1 MSAPPSLPA
10 TPAAASDRPPGAPA
24 AAPQALNDDWFSFD
38 GLLRRFDT
46 AVRISTDISDLVLE
60 SAALMVMDPKDL
72 SAGEALGIDAM
83 LQDEFAFLDLGA
95 DKYVAAQSLIGTKM
109 TSYDGHSKDPD
120 ERLKQYQLEQAW
132 SEDEDAMSD
141 AGAPAQTSPPAA
153 ALQRAALRI
162 QRVVRGRMV
171 RIGMGE
177 ACALYCYVSLG
188 RVLGDG
194 ISASRAIRAMAP
206 TNACLR
212 LIRGGRRT
220 NDFVLCRCS
229 SALAIPFTLSEMLVF
244 SPHRQIAPEPPAL
257 KGLVDQLTESGKPA
271 DASTSPSSVKR
282 IKGAAARKAAAK
294 AVHTKLHAAR
304 EAAIEARC
312 RVVQVRGELYY
323 AGSPALEAADAADA
337 ISRGV
342 ATDRDLTLVSEA
354 QLLVRFLNPSVTVAE
369 VRELFSAHGE
379 LTFVRVHCSTYP
391 DTPKTERGIEYNAAT
406 VGFKHGIDAAGARV
420 ALGGEDLL
428 RSGRLNVAFVAGR
441 EHDINDDDEDY
452 KGDFDGHGDESDDGT
467 LSDFG
472 GESDNMDF
480 DGDDIY

>member
-1 MSAPPSLPA
+1 
-10 TPAAASDRPPGAPA
+10 
-24 AAPQALNDDWFSFD
+24 
-38 GLLRRFDT
+38 
-46 AVRISTDISDLVLE
+46 
-60 SAALMVMDPKDL
+60 
-72 SAGEALGIDAM
+72 
-83 LQDEFAFLDLGA
+83 
-95 DKYVAAQSLIGTKM
+95 
-109 TSYDGHSKDPD
+109 
-120 ERLKQYQLEQAW
+120 
-132 SEDEDAMSD
+132 
-141 AGAPAQTSPPAA
+141 
-153 ALQRAALRI
+153 
-162 QRVVRGRMV
+162 
-171 RIGMGE
+171 
-177 ACALYCYVSLG
+177 
-188 RVLGDG
+188 
-194 ISASRAIRAMAP
+194 MAP

-212 LIRGGRRT
+212 LIRGGMRT
-220 NDFVLCRCS
+220 NDFVLCGCS

-354 QLLVRFLNPSVTVAE
+354 QLLVRFLSPGVTVAE
-369 VRELFSAHGE
+369 VRELFSAHGK

-391 DTPKTERGIEYNAAT
+391 DTPKTERGIEYNAAM
-406 VGFKHGIDAAGARV
+406 VGFKYGIDAAGARV

-428 RSGRLNVAFVAGR
+428 RSGRLNVAFVAGK
-441 EHDINDDDEDY
+441 EHDINVDDEDY
-452 KGDFDGHGDESDDGT
+452 EQRGDV
-467 LSDFG
+467 
-472 GESDNMDF
+472 
-480 DGDDIY
+480 